1 MKWIK
6 RILLVLVILV
16 VVFLCVGFLL
26 PSHYKVERTITMR
39 SKAEK
44 VYPIISD
51 LKTWNS
57 WTAWNDRRYPDMKTD
72 FSGADSGTG
81 AKMNWNGKEVG
92 NGALEVVKAAP
103 TDGIEYNLDLNH
115 GEFRSNGAIKMKLTD
130 DGLQVT
136 WVNEGD
142 LGMNPVN
149 RYFGL
154 LMDHFMAQDLE
165 EGLRNLKNATEVN

>member
-6 RILLVLVILV
+6 RILLALVILI
-16 VVFLCVGFLL
+16 VVFVCVGFLL
-26 PSHYKVERTITMR
+26 PNHYKVERSITMR
-39 SKAEK
+39 SKPET

-57 WTAWNDRRYPDMKTD
+57 WTAWNDRRYPDMKTQ

-81 AKMNWNGKEVG
+81 AKMDWDGKDVG
-92 NGALEVVKAAP
+92 RGAINVVKAAP
-103 TDGIEYNLDLNH
+103 ADGIEYRLDLNH
-115 GEFRSNGAIKMKLTD
+115 GEFQSNGAIKMKLTGD
-130 DGLQVT
+130 NLEVT

-142 LGMNPVN
+142 LGGNPIN

-154 LMDHFMAQDLE
+154 LMEHFMAPDLE
-165 EGLRNLKNATEVN
+165 EGLRNLKNATEVH

>member
-1 MKWIK
+1 MKWVL
-6 RILLVLVILV
+6 RILLVLVILA

-26 PSHYKVERTITMR
+26 PSHYKVERTINMK
-39 SKAEK
+39 SKPET

-57 WTAWNDRRYPDMKTD
+57 WTAWNDRRYPDMKTT

-81 AKMNWNGKEVG
+81 AKMDWDGKDVG
-92 NGALEVVKAAP
+92 KGALEVIKAAP
-103 TDGIEYNLDLNH
+103 SDGIEYNLDMNR
-115 GEFRSNGAIKMKLTD
+115 GEFRSNGAIKMKLTG

-142 LGMNPVN
+142 LGMNPIN

-154 LMDHFMAQDLE
+154 LMEHFMAPDLE
-165 EGLRNLKNATEVN
+165 EGLRNLKNATEVR